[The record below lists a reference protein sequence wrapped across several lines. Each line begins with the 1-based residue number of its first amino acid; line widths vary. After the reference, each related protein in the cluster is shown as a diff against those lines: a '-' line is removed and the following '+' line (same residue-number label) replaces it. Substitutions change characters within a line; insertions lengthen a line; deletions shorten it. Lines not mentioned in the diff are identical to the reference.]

1 MIIGLY
7 VKSYIID
14 IYLNIYKKKKE
25 KWKKM
30 TTNGKIKNTICYVV
44 HMNMTSLHVR
54 QLSSIQ
60 TMSHHTTA

>member
-1 MIIGLY
+1 MG
-7 VKSYIID
+7 
-14 IYLNIYKKKKE
+14 
-25 KWKKM
+25 KM
-30 TTNGKIKNTICYVV
+30 TTNGKLKNTICYVV